1 MGYFKKYNSNVKM
14 IWLLLGNMGENVQ
27 LLFHHLVSLFATI
40 NIFCPITIFTGEGSE
55 FFRMPRTPNQNIWRR
70 PIKIRQ
76 SCKKSLN
83 LVTMSQRLGKN
94 GIQES
99 QKY

>member
-27 LLFHHLVSLFATI
+27 LFAAI

-70 PIKIRQ
+70 SIKIRQ